1 MVVVGMKAGGARS
14 LVILILVA
22 GFGGVLFREALRLG
36 EIASTTG
43 LTMYVARM
51 YNYLGPLIAPNQIT
65 VVLFDWRGFDTL
77 GECMVLVTGVIVTAM
92 LFGRGAMSKTK
103 EVLEEFAGSL
113 ERAHDSVVLGLFG
126 YPVII
131 AIIAYGIVIMLG
143 GHITPGGGFQGGSI
157 VATGYLLGVMGYGLK
172 RNPLRLRHMGL
183 SSFET
188 AGALTFLV
196 LGLLGLATTGFY
208 LYNTGSNLG
217 YMELLEPNSMVKTYY
232 SPSDSGLAA
241 ELNYPELPDRPYKGP
256 GILPFLNI
264 AVFLK
269 VLGGLSTLV
278 LVLTEAKK
286 A

>member
-1 MVVVGMKAGGARS
+1 MKAGGARS

>member
-1 MVVVGMKAGGARS
+1 MKTSSGRT
-14 LVILILVA
+14 LLILILVA
-22 GFGGVLFREALRLG
+22 GFGGLLFRETLRLA
-36 EIASTTG
+36 EMASTTG
-43 LTMYVARM
+43 LNMYVARM
-51 YNYLGPLIAPNQIT
+51 YNYLGAFIAPNQIT

-103 EVLEEFAGSL
+103 ESLEEFAGELDKS
-113 ERAHDSVVLGLFG
+113 HDSVIIGLFG

-131 AIIAYGIVIMLG
+131 AIIAYGIVITLG

-157 VATGYLLGVMGYGLK
+157 VATGYLLGVMAYGLK
-172 RNPLRLRHMGL
+172 RNPLNLKHMAL

-188 AGALTFLV
+188 IGALTFIF
-196 LGLLGLATTGFY
+196 LGLVGTVTTGFF

-217 YMELLEPNSMVKTYY
+217 YTEAIEGEIVQSHYT
-232 SPSDSGLAA
+232 PSETGFAA
-241 ELNYPELPDRPYKGP
+241 DFNYPDAPEKPYKGP

-286 A
+286 E

>member
-1 MVVVGMKAGGARS
+1 MDVVGMRKTGARA
-14 LVILILVA
+14 LLIFILVA
-22 GFGGVLFREALRLG
+22 GFGGLLFRSTFRLA
-36 EIASTTG
+36 EIASSTG

-51 YNYLGPLIAPNQIT
+51 YNYLGAFIAPNQVT

-77 GECMVLVTGVIVTAM
+77 GEAMVLVTGVIVTAM
-92 LFGRGAMSKTK
+92 LFGRGVWAKGK
-103 EVLEEFAGSL
+103 EVLEEFAGGM
-113 ERAHDSVVLGLFG
+113 ERSHDSVIIGLFA
-126 YPVII
+126 YPVVVILII
-131 AIIAYGIVIMLG
+131 YGVVITLG

-157 VATGYLLGVMGYGLK
+157 VATAYLLGVVAYGLK
-172 RNPLRLRHMGL
+172 RNPIDLKHSSL

-188 AGALTFLV
+188 LGALTFLL
-196 LGLLGLATTGFY
+196 LGLLGLGVTGYF

-217 YMELLEPNSMVKTYY
+217 YLEQVNSSYVAESYY
-232 SPSDSGLAA
+232 EPSSSGLGADV
-241 ELNYPELPDRPYKGP
+241 NYPENPDRPYYGP

-286 A
+286 E

>member
-1 MVVVGMKAGGARS
+1 M
-14 LVILILVA
+14 LIFILVA
-22 GFGGVLFREALRLG
+22 GFGGLLFREGLRLA
-36 EIASTTG
+36 EVASTTG
-43 LTMYVARM
+43 LGMYVARM
-51 YNYLGPLIAPNQIT
+51 YNFLGAFIAPNQIT
-65 VVLFDWRGFDTL
+65 VVLFDWRGLDTL
-77 GECMVLVTGVIVTAM
+77 GEALVLVTGVIVTAM
-92 LFGRGAMSKTK
+92 LFGRGALSKGE
-103 EVLEEFAGSL
+103 EVLEEFAGGL
-113 ERAHDSVVLGLFG
+113 ERSHDSLIIGLFG

-131 AIIAYGIVIMLG
+131 AIIAYGIVITLG

-172 RNPLRLRHMGL
+172 RNPIGMRHSAL

-188 AGALTFLV
+188 MGALLFIL
-196 LGLLGLATTGFY
+196 LGLLGLVTTGYY

-217 YMELLEPNSMVKTYY
+217 YEEQIADNIVDSHYA
-232 SPSDSGLAA
+232 PSQTGVAA
-241 ELNYPELPDRPYKGP
+241 DFNYPDAPDRPYYGP

-286 A
+286 R

>member
-1 MVVVGMKAGGARS
+1 MKPGGARS
-14 LVILILVA
+14 LLILILVA
-22 GFGGVLFREALRLG
+22 GFGGLLFREAFRLG

-43 LTMYVARM
+43 LTMYVARI
-51 YNYLGPLIAPNQIT
+51 YDYLGPLIAPNQIT

-103 EVLEEFAGSL
+103 EVLEEFAGEL
-113 ERAHDSVVLGLFG
+113 ERAHDSLVVGLFG
-126 YPVII
+126 YPVMI
-131 AIIAYGIVIMLG
+131 AIFAYGIVIMLG

-172 RNPLRLRHMGL
+172 RNPLRLRHLSL

-188 AGALTFLV
+188 VGALMYILLGM
-196 LGLLGLATTGFY
+196 LGLLTTGFY

-217 YMELLEPNSMVKTYY
+217 YAEMIQENATVKSYY
-232 SPSDSGLAA
+232 TPSDTGIAA
-241 ELNYPELPDRPYKGP
+241 DFNYPEAPDRPYKGP

-286 A
+286 V